1 MSKVS
6 DILIEISEYMDTG
19 RSDEEIAKIV
29 GCPVSW
35 VTQEREEYERL
46 TDGIF
51 DDEPEYFF

>member
-19 RSDEEIAKIV
+19 RSDEEIAKMV

-51 DDEPEYFF
+51 DDEPEFF